1 MYKIFQRRLRKRQRK
16 QIFNVWVC
24 CARSTYAAPCHC
36 EIADAPPPTP
46 RQLLISTNSK
56 KNKIEMKKRNI
67 RLTSGILLLSLIL
80 HSCRTVKESDCL
92 THQTRIGIDSCVI
105 AHDLSDIIKKSDIT
119 TSITLHEYVMNE
131 QGDTA
136 IIRHYDIRKTQSD
149 TISQHKELI
158 KHEKTSTSINDSIC
172 SIKKTD
178 KGTSSSSRSIRSKIF
193 VSLALIL
200 LSLALSWWL
209 YRRYRRLI

>member
-1 MYKIFQRRLRKRQRK
+1 MYNLRRRLRKRQRK

-92 THQTRIGIDSCVI
+92 THQTRIGIDSCI
-105 AHDLSDIIKKSDIT
+105 ITHDLTDVIKKSDIT
-119 TSITLHEYVMNE
+119 TSITLHEYIMNE

-136 IIRHYDIRKTQSD
+136 IIRHYNIRQTQTD
-149 TISQHKELI
+149 TISQHQERI
-158 KHEKTSTSINDSIC
+158 QQEKTSTSVNDSIY

-178 KGTSSSSRSIRSKIF
+178 KGTSSSSKSIRSKIF
-193 VSLALIL
+193 VSLALIIL
-200 LSLALSWWL
+200 LLALFWVL
-209 YRRYRRLI
+209 YRRYRRFI